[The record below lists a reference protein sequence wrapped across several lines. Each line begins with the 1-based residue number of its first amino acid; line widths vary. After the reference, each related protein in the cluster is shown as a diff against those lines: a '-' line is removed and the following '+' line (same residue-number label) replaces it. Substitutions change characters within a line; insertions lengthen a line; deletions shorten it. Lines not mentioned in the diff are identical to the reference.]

1 MLFLS
6 KEDTEFIEDYRANRV
21 LYPHNYFP
29 DKFHSTC
36 AKISCSVYS
45 DDNDK
50 IVENFI
56 CRRKYDRNTPF
67 FNFFHL
73 HVYDEIDGNRSVLAF
88 RGTST
93 KTEWIRNIE
102 GEITK
107 FLWNIDLHR
116 AVVKT
121 IKFIK
126 ENPQREYYVTG
137 HSAGGYVAQFI
148 AREFMMSGA
157 SFCSPS
163 ISSSNFLTKDVA
175 HMININ
181 YQLFY
186 NHVVDTEI
194 VYTNFGKNYF
204 GYIVIHRPWTT
215 NIIELHFIDKFI
227 EKHFSDI

>member
-1 MLFLS
+1 MVYLS
-6 KEDTEFIEDYRANRV
+6 DEDKKFIEDYRAERA
-21 LYPHNYFP
+21 LYPHKYFP

-45 DDNDK
+45 DDDNK

-67 FNFFHL
+67 FNLFHL

-102 GEITK
+102 GEITN
-107 FLWNIDLHR
+107 FLWKIDLHR
-116 AVVKT
+116 AVIKT

-126 ENPQREYYVTG
+126 ESPDREYYVTG
-137 HSAGGYVAQFI
+137 HSAGGFVAQFI

-157 SFCSPS
+157 SYCSPS
-163 ISSSNFLTKDVA
+163 LPPSNFLTRDVT
-175 HMININ
+175 HMINRN

-186 NHVVDTEI
+186 NHAIPTEI
-194 VYTNFGKNYF
+194 VYSNFGRNYF
-204 GYIVIHRPWTT
+204 GIIILHRPWTN

-227 EKHFSDI
+227 ENHFSNI